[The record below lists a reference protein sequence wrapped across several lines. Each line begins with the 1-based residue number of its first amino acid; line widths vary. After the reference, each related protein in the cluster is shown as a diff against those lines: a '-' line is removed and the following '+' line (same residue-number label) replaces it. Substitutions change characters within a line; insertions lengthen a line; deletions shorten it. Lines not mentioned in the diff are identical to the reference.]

1 MAGIRFTDYYF
12 NELSY
17 KMNPNFNHTTTELNI
32 TPALELGINISKS
45 KSEVITKLAVTLGD
59 FNSEDTG
66 FVLAI
71 EILGMFEYDDAEIQE
86 YNIQFETFIKEST
99 ISILWSF
106 IRPTVSDII
115 TRGNRFPNYILP
127 VVNVKKMIEENP
139 LDIFYTD

>member
-1 MAGIRFTDYYF
+1 VAGIRFNDYYL

-32 TPALELGINISKS
+32 TPTLELGINISKS
-45 KSEVITKLAVTLGD
+45 KSEVITKLSVTLGD
-59 FNSEDTG
+59 FNSEDAG

-86 YNIQFETFIKEST
+86 YDIQFETFIKEST

-139 LDIFYTD
+139 LDLFYTD